1 MKYLRKF
8 NETTSSLIDSIKKV
22 EVSKL
27 LELGFKVE
35 YKEAKNN
42 GIIVEIT
49 KFGTNPSDKYM
60 DLFKRRFSEDKIKEL
75 FKEPTNLMFEWGE
88 IKNEFLDYC
97 KKIDSLFNIFEIKV
111 GDSYDNFTDLIEDD
125 EDDDL
130 YDDLDLDCIEISIK
144 NKKIKEEIQELCDTH
159 FAYLYDEGFSVEI
172 HDGYDYL
179 TITLGKQDHFE
190 YSSIEDHF
198 IPFIKTISRRY
209 NLFRQIYFNVPKKSD
224 VKCTIDEIINDSVKG
239 TCKSISFLIYY

>member
-1 MKYLRKF
+1 MRYLRKF
-8 NETTSSLIDSIKKV
+8 NESTSDLIDSIKKV

-35 YKEAKNN
+35 YKEDRNN

-60 DLFKRRFSEDKIKEL
+60 DLFRRRFSEDKIKEL

-97 KKIDSLFNIFEIKV
+97 KKVDSLFNIFEIKV
-111 GDSYDNFTDLIEDD
+111 GDSYDDLTDLV
-125 EDDDL
+125 DDL
-130 YDDLDLDCIEISIK
+130 YDDLDLDCIEIHIK
-144 NKKIKEEIQELCDTH
+144 NKKIQEEIQELCDTN
-159 FAYLYDEGFSVEI
+159 FAYLYDDGFSIEI
-172 HDGYDYL
+172 RDGFDYL
-179 TITLGKQDHFE
+179 RISLGKEGIFE
-190 YSSIEDHF
+190 YSSIKDHF

-224 VKCTIDEIINDSVKG
+224 VKCTVDEVVSDSVKG